1 MRYLITIVIAA
12 LSLNAFGQVPGHV
25 STDGLVAYFPFDG
38 NFNDASGNGNHGQ
51 NNGASFGP
59 DRFGIGGGAGS
70 FNGVSS
76 YVNGSLGGLNNPS
89 ETTVS
94 LWLLSQGDAG
104 GQPYDLFF
112 QLGNYGQ
119 HTFAYAYNHSGANV
133 DLYSQCFYNPYAS
146 LNINDTWHHLVI
158 VSGAYSATLYV
169 DGAVYVN
176 MTSGGGGCY
185 LGSNAFFIGG
195 GADNQYTTG
204 RIDEVGFW
212 DRALTVEE
220 VVALYNAEEP
230 VEGCTDAT
238 ACNYDSG
245 ANLDNGNCI
254 PSGCL
259 EPTACNYNSM
269 AECEGEVCDY
279 TCCPGP
285 GCCNI
290 GMTWNWELGI
300 CETSIPTDSNLDG
313 CTDLND
319 LMDLLGAYGDC
330 AFAEFASCG
339 DLLEYQG
346 YDYETVQIGEQCW
359 FAENLR
365 AENYTDGTSIPLNS
379 IENPVSG
386 PNPNYK
392 CFYGDDLSN
401 VAENGML
408 YSWFASAD
416 SRGIC
421 PVGWHLPS
429 LTDFDALTQAVGGV
443 SNAGSALKAVYPTW
457 NGNDDYGFTAI
468 PSGYFNWVNAPYSS
482 DPGYFF
488 MESYAYYWSSEST
501 GSNSAYY
508 MILWSDQNS
517 ASLLPSNGNFAEDAM
532 SVRCIKDES

>member
-1 MRYLITIVIAA
+1 MRYLITVVIAA
-12 LSLNAFGQVPGHV
+12 LSLNAFGQVGSQSCSGWGGPSISVTSEHGNSIHV
-25 STDGLVAYFPFDG
+25 GDQVDFLMLSNNSPMMICGLSFFTNPSSVTVISNSCVPNQYLSQSVV
-38 NFNDASGNGNHGQ
+38 FNELGVFQILGQ
-51 NNGASFGP
+51 NGDGIAMTYCSLTINVAELNGCTSP
-59 DRFGIGGGAGS
+59 DFIEFNPEATIDDGS
-70 FNGVSS
+70 CST
-76 YVNGSLGGLNNPS
+76 L
-89 ETTVS
+89 
-94 LWLLSQGDAG
+94 
-104 GQPYDLFF
+104 
-112 QLGNYGQ
+112 
-119 HTFAYAYNHSGANV
+119 
-133 DLYSQCFYNPYAS
+133 
-146 LNINDTWHHLVI
+146 I
-158 VSGAYSATLYV
+158 VL
-169 DGAVYVN
+169 
-176 MTSGGGGCY
+176 
-185 LGSNAFFIGG
+185 
-195 GADNQYTTG
+195 
-204 RIDEVGFW
+204 
-212 DRALTVEE
+212 
-220 VVALYNAEEP
+220 
-230 VEGCTDAT
+230 GCTDLE
-238 ACNYDSG
+238 ACNFNEAATVESDSCLY
-245 ANLDNGNCI
+245 LDECGECGEDGT
-254 PSGCL
+254 SGC
-259 EPTACNYNSM
+259 TNSYACNFDAGATCDDGS
-269 AECEGEVCDY
+269 CDY
-279 TCCPGP
+279 SCCPGP
-285 GCCNI
+285 GCCTD
-290 GMTWNWELGI
+290 GMYWDWDAQGCFITN
-300 CETSIPTDSNLDG
+300 PTDSNLDG

-319 LMDLLGAYGDC
+319 LMDLLAAYGEC
-330 AFAEFASCG
+330 ALVEFASCG

-429 LTDFDALTQAVGGV
+429 LTDFEALTQEVGGV

-468 PSGYFNWVNAPYSS
+468 PSGYFNWVTAPYSS

-488 MESYAYYWSSEST
+488 IESYAYYWSSESS

-532 SVRCIKDES
+532 SVRCIKD

>member
-269 AECEGEVCDY
+269 AECEGEACDY

-330 AFAEFASCG
+330 AVADFTCG
-339 DLLEYQG
+339 DDIEHQG
-346 YDYETVQIGEQCW
+346 YDYSTVQIGEQCW
-359 FAENLR
+359 FSENCRYLPEVSDPSINSTTEPHYSVYGYTGTDVTE
-365 AENYTDGTSIPLNS
+365 AQATANYET
-379 IENPVSG
+379 
-386 PNPNYK
+386 
-392 CFYGDDLSN
+392 YG
-401 VAENGML
+401 VL
-408 YSWFASAD
+408 YNWPAVMTE
-416 SRGIC
+416 GIC
-421 PVGWHLPS
+421 PSGWHISTDGEWQTMEISLGMSEADASSEGWRGTDEGYQMKSTSGWNSSGNSSNSSGFNGLP
-429 LTDFDALTQAVGGV
+429 GGYRYDV
-443 SNAGSALKAVYPTW
+443 SFSN
-457 NGNDDYGFTAI
+457 NGGYGF
-468 PSGYFNWVNAPYSS
+468 W
-482 DPGYFF
+482 
-488 MESYAYYWSSEST
+488 WSASES
-501 GSNSAYY
+501 GSNSWRRVLYDNNDNVGRLNHLREY
-508 MILWSDQNS
+508 GFS
-517 ASLLPSNGNFAEDAM
+517 ARC
-532 SVRCIKDES
+532 VRD